1 MIGTDLIIAIV
12 LIGIVL
18 LTLLISKMGI
28 LPKKSLP
35 YIIAALAAII
45 GISLWRQSRMNGLR
59 EELEKREKELEEREK
74 RLQNLKEKYQ
84 LSEKELGKAITE
96 LEKHKSAYKQEI
108 LLLNAKNKEEK
119 ERIDQL
125 SGEDLHSEFLS
136 VFGN

>member
-35 YIIAALAAII
+35 YVIAALAAII
-45 GISLWRQSRMNGLR
+45 GISLWRESRMKGLR

-74 RLQNLKEKYQ
+74 RLKDLKEKYK
-84 LSEKELGKAITE
+84 LSEKELEKAVTE
-96 LEKHKSAYKQEI
+96 LEKHKAAYEQEI

-136 VFGN
+136 AFGN